1 MKRGAETVFVCSNCG
16 NEFSKWAGQCSA
28 CGEWN
33 TLREITS
40 TGFRKTQNSKSGSK
54 SGKIKAGK
62 ESVNLSKIKITQ
74 ESGRWQTGIGE
85 LDRVLGAGIVP
96 GSVILFAGEPG
107 IGKSTL
113 LTQLIGKSGGLYVAG
128 EESAEQVALR
138 VNRLKLDPKNFEVLE
153 TNAIEEV
160 ESYFARTQNVFKIM
174 VVDSIQTITAE
185 ISQFTGIGVGN
196 FGSVNQIREV
206 TYRLIQLA
214 KEKKMAVIIVGHVTK
229 EGEIAGPKVLEH
241 MVDTVLYFEGDKS
254 GELRILRASKNRF
267 GSTEEVGVFKMG
279 EKGLAEVGS
288 EEINLITSKVDKI
301 GSAITVVMEG
311 SRPMMVEIQA
321 LVTESF
327 SSMPKRIFSGLDYNR
342 GELLAAVVQKTI
354 GVPLYK
360 YDVFVS
366 VAGGMRLL
374 DTASDLAVV
383 AAIYSSYKEKSM
395 GPKVYV
401 GEVSLLGEI
410 RKVRQMERRQKEA
423 GAMGREV
430 ATMYSIKELKK

>member
-430 ATMYSIKELKK
+430 ATIYSIKELKK

>member
-241 MVDTVLYFEGDKS
+241 MVD
-254 GELRILRASKNRF
+254 
-267 GSTEEVGVFKMG
+267 
-279 EKGLAEVGS
+279 
-288 EEINLITSKVDKI
+288 
-301 GSAITVVMEG
+301 
-311 SRPMMVEIQA
+311 
-321 LVTESF
+321 
-327 SSMPKRIFSGLDYNR
+327 
-342 GELLAAVVQKTI
+342 
-354 GVPLYK
+354 
-360 YDVFVS
+360 
-366 VAGGMRLL
+366 
-374 DTASDLAVV
+374 
-383 AAIYSSYKEKSM
+383 
-395 GPKVYV
+395 
-401 GEVSLLGEI
+401 
-410 RKVRQMERRQKEA
+410 
-423 GAMGREV
+423 
-430 ATMYSIKELKK
+430 

>member
-430 ATMYSIKELKK
+430 AT

>member
-33 TLREITS
+33 TLREIKS
-40 TGFRKTQNSKSGSK
+40 QKNLKSKSL
-54 SGKIKAGK
+54 KIGPNKNVEAI
-62 ESVNLSKIKITQ
+62 NLSKIKITQ

-288 EEINLITSKVDKI
+288 GEINLITSKVDKI

-342 GELLAAVVQKTI
+342 GQLLAAVVQKTM

-366 VAGGMRLL
+366 VAGGMRLT

-383 AAIYSSYKEKSM
+383 AAIYSSYKEKST

-423 GAMGREV
+423 KAMGREV
-430 ATMYSIKELKK
+430 ATIYSIRELKK